1 MFTYFIVFK
10 PKGEKKYRLYTNQ
23 IFTQVKEA
31 DEFATKSLGKK
42 GDFKI
47 VNIIQ
52 KHLMNIGLSY
62 RDN

>member
-1 MFTYFIVFK
+1 MFTYFITFK

-42 GDFKI
+42 GDFTVVPYNSETFK
-47 VNIIQ
+47 
-52 KHLMNIGLSY
+52 KY
-62 RDN
+62 WT